1 MNESDRLGQ
10 VLGIIG
16 GIGLGLLLGSEFPG
30 RYVTLLGA
38 GLLVIFLLT
47 MAGYHIGK
55 RRNNNLISH

>member
-47 MAGYHIGK
+47 MGGLSYRK
-55 RRNNNLISH
+55 KKK

>member
-47 MAGYHIGK
+47 MGGLSYGRK
-55 RRNNNLISH
+55 KK

>member
-38 GLLVIFLLT
+38 GLLVIFILT
-47 MAGYHIGK
+47 MGWVSY
-55 RRNNNLISH
+55 RRKKK

>member
-1 MNESDRLGQ
+1 MNEFDRLGQ

-38 GLLVIFLLT
+38 GLLVIFILT
-47 MAGYHIGK
+47 MGWVSY
-55 RRNNNLISH
+55 RRKKK

>member
-16 GIGLGLLLGSEFPG
+16 GIGLGLLIGSEFPG

-47 MAGYHIGK
+47 MGGLSYRK
-55 RRNNNLISH
+55 KKK